1 MSVTWARPVMA
12 NGGVIQPSDIDD
24 LAQLADALL
33 AKVQEVFGQ
42 VGIALPGRQY
52 VTLGTPAQ
60 DCEQVTVAWQNAYA
74 GLPGQEMND
83 AQRCDAPRS
92 AVFIITITR
101 CVPVADGAGSTRP
114 PKASDLTI
122 SAHELYHDAWLLLI
136 SAQSMDDYL
145 GIIANVEAG
154 DAQGG
159 LQSVA
164 LSVTLGVP

>member
-1 MSVTWARPVMA
+1 MSTTWAMPSTASGSMV
-12 NGGVIQPSDIDD
+12 QPSDVDD
-24 LAQLADALL
+24 LANLADALL

-42 VGIALPGRQY
+42 TGIALPPRQY

-74 GLPGQEMND
+74 GLPGQEIND

-101 CVPVADGAGSTRP
+101 CVPVADGAKAQRP
-114 PKASDLTI
+114 PTPGALTA
-122 SAHELYHDAWLLLI
+122 SAHQLYHDAWLLLI

>member
-1 MSVTWARPVMA
+1 MTISWARPVMA
-12 NGGVIQPSDIDD
+12 NGGVLQPSDVDD
-24 LAQLADALL
+24 LAQLADKLL
-33 AKVQEVFGQ
+33 AKVQEIFGQ

-52 VTLGTPAQ
+52 VTLGSPAQ
-60 DCEQVTVAWQNAYA
+60 DCEQLTVSWQNAYA
-74 GLPGQEMND
+74 GLPGQEMSE

-101 CVPVADGAGSTRP
+101 CVPVSDGAGGSRP
-114 PKASDLTI
+114 PKTSDLIT
-122 SAHELYHDAWLLLI
+122 SAHGLYHDAWLLLI